1 MPQTTLSERT
11 ASRVQTV
18 PDAVARAVAEYGDA
32 EALVDGGTRWSFAE
46 LGERVYRCAGAMI
59 AAGVARGDRVAIW
72 APNGHRFVVT
82 ALGALVAGATV
93 VPVNTR
99 YKGDE
104 ARWIIEKSRARA
116 LFVENHFLG
125 LDYVEMLGT
134 APLADLVDVVR
145 LDGAGELTWE
155 AFLERG
161 DRVPRED
168 VLSRGQEVA
177 ASDLSDVFFT
187 SGTTGRPKGV
197 MTNHSQNIRVCEAW
211 GNGVGLRRGDRYL
224 VVNPMFHSF
233 GYKAGLIACLLHG
246 VTLVTQAVFD
256 VASTLDLIE
265 AERITVLPGAPT
277 LYASILDHPRSATA
291 DTSSLR
297 LAVTGAA
304 VVPVSLIERL
314 RSDLFPEVIVA
325 YGLTET
331 CGTVTIGDPTA
342 SAEAISRTVGR
353 PIEGTE
359 VCIVGEDG
367 ERLPTGA
374 SGEIYVR
381 GVNVMQGY
389 LDDDVETAKAIDEDG
404 WLHTG
409 DVGRFDDEGFLRITD
424 RLKDM
429 FVVGGFNAY
438 PAEIEQVIARH
449 PAVSEVAVVGV
460 PDERLG
466 EVGRAYVVARQG
478 HHADGADI
486 IAHCRERLANF
497 KVPRSVVFLEELP
510 HNSSG
515 KVVKFALR

>member
-1 MPQTTLSERT
+1 MPETRLSTRT
-11 ASRVQTV
+11 APLVQTV
-18 PDAVARAVAEYGDA
+18 PDAVARAIAEYGDT
-32 EALVDGGTRWSFAE
+32 EALVDGDTRWSFAE
-46 LGERVYRCAGAMI
+46 LGEQVYRCAGAMI
-59 AAGVARGDRVAIW
+59 AAGVGRGDRIAIW
-72 APNGHRFVVT
+72 APNGHRFILT
-82 ALGALVAGATV
+82 ALGALVAGAIV
-93 VPVNTR
+93 VPINTR

-125 LDYVEMLGT
+125 IDYVEMLG
-134 APLADLVDVVR
+134 APLLSGQVDVVR
-145 LDGAGELTWE
+145 LDGGGELTWE

-161 DRVPRED
+161 DRVPREA
-168 VLSRGQEVA
+168 VLSRAREVTD
-177 ASDLSDVFFT
+177 SDLSDVFFT

-197 MTNHSQNIRVCEAW
+197 MTNHSQNMHVCAAW
-211 GNGVGLRRGDRYL
+211 GSGVGLRRGDRYL

-246 VTLVTQAVFD
+246 ATLVTQAVFD
-256 VASTLDLIE
+256 VESTLDLIE
-265 AERITVLPGAPT
+265 AERISVLPGAPT
-277 LYASILDHPRSATA
+277 LYASILEHPRASTA

-304 VVPVSLIERL
+304 VVPVRLVERL
-314 RSDLFPEVIVA
+314 RAGLFPEVIVA
-325 YGLTET
+325 YGLTEA

-359 VCIVGEDG
+359 VCIVGADG
-367 ERLPTGA
+367 ERLPSGT

-389 LDDDVETAKAIDEDG
+389 LDDEEATAEAIDEEG
-404 WLHTG
+404 WLRTG
-409 DVGRFDDEGFLRITD
+409 DVGMFDEEGFLRITD

-466 EVGRAYVVARQG
+466 EVGCAYVVARQG
-478 HHADGADI
+478 RHADEADI
-486 IAHCRERLANF
+486 IAYCRERLANY
-497 KVPRSVVFLEELP
+497 KVPRSVVILKELP

-515 KVVKFALR
+515 KVIKYALR